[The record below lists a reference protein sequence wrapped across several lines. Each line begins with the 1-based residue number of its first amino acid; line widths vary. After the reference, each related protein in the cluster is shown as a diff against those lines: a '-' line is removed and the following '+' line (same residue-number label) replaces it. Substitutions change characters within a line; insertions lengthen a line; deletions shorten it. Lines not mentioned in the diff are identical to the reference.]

1 MTEYVRH
8 KALSR
13 EFGRIKLSENDL
25 FRISKI
31 IEDLAAANDGTPNI
45 EIISG
50 DGEETFKARSSFF
63 FISEDIPPEIRSVKI
78 TFSKYDSPV
87 SCTAYFSS
95 QPSRQ
100 AQVQVDGTDT
110 CTVVAVFHELERVLK
125 SRETVGS
132 KFFLTLENN
141 SFVGFA
147 AFLAYALVTA
157 ATIYSIFDVPLN
169 LAIKAN
175 KEFVK
180 TGAYKTLLT
189 IGWICVF
196 TLPWVGGHL
205 IENKIKKFFPP
216 IEFDGRISDPN
227 KPSRKAMVLFLSF
240 IIIPII
246 INVISTILIEAFKR

>member
-13 EFGRIKLSENDL
+13 EFGRIRLSENDL

-31 IEDLAAANDGTPNI
+31 IEDLAIANNGTPSI

-50 DGEETFKARSSFF
+50 DGEETYKARSSDF
-63 FISEDIPPEIRSVKI
+63 FISNDIPSEISSVKI
-78 TFSKYDSPV
+78 NFSKYDSPV

-95 QPSRQ
+95 QPSRH

-110 CTVVAVFHELERVLK
+110 NSVVAVFHELERALK
-125 SRETVGS
+125 PRETIGS
-132 KFFLTLENN
+132 KFFLMLENN
-141 SFVGFA
+141 SFLGFM
-147 AFLAYALVTA
+147 AFLTYAVITA

-169 LAIKAN
+169 IMIKAN

-180 TGAYKTLLT
+180 TDTYKAIVS

-196 TLPWVGGHL
+196 SLPWVGGFI
-205 IENKIKKFFPP
+205 IENKIKKYFPP

-227 KPSRKAMVLFLSF
+227 KPSRKTMIVFLSF
-240 IIIPII
+240 IIVPIV